1 MYEFFDY
8 MANVGATALGY
19 LEGLPTFFDDFF
31 VWLEVWWIKAKLSA
45 SLYFVKISFLVAK
58 TLLEEIGFATLFV
71 ELFNKLPSEIR
82 YWFTLY
88 KVPQGFSL
96 YVNCATTAMVMRMS
110 R

>member
-19 LEGLPTFFDDFF
+19 LEGIPTFFDDFF

-58 TLLEEIGFATLFV
+58 TLLEEIGLGVVLLNRHVTF
-71 ELFNKLPSEIR
+71 
-82 YWFTLY
+82 
-88 KVPQGFSL
+88 
-96 YVNCATTAMVMRMS
+96 
-110 R
+110 